1 MYIQK
6 YNYRALA
13 RLIVSGPE
21 RVESWSPTHLIA
33 FRRGNRQI
41 MAHLHF
47 LCAQILRV
55 HNRLVA
61 IRPSRRKGARTR
73 HTRRWKTF
81 VKIGSSC
88 RETDKSGTHVS
99 LTQGLG
105 VPGRAPSVSLKR
117 STGRLSNFLHTEF
130 RFLIAPKGGSSI
142 RRSGARIGQP
152 W

>member
-1 MYIQK
+1 
-6 YNYRALA
+6 
-13 RLIVSGPE
+13 
-21 RVESWSPTHLIA
+21 
-33 FRRGNRQI
+33 

-47 LCAQILRV
+47 LCAQIPRV

-73 HTRRWKTF
+73 HRRRWKTF
-81 VKIGSSC
+81 VEIGSSC
-88 RETDKSGTHVS
+88 RDRDKNDTHVS
-99 LTQGLG
+99 LTQGPG
-105 VPGRAPSVSLKR
+105 VPGEAPSVSLKR
-117 STGRLSNFLHTEF
+117 SSGRLSKFLRTEF